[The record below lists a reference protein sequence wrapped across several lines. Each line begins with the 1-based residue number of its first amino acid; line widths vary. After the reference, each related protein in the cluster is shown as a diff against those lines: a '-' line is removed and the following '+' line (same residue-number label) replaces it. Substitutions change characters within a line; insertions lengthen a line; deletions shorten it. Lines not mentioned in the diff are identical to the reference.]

1 MTVSDRTSIRI
12 RKASGEEAAYDR
24 DKLTMSLHRSGA
36 SDEAIERV
44 VAEVEAGLTDGM
56 STRKIYT
63 RAFRLLRKSNVA
75 AASQYHMKSAV
86 MALGPSGYPFEQFVG
101 ELFKAT
107 GWDVQVG
114 VMLPGRCVTHE
125 VDVYARKDG
134 IVRFTECKFR
144 NEPGS
149 KVDVKVALYVN
160 SRVRDLISRHRD
172 DHAHEP
178 IHGYQGWIV
187 TNSKFT
193 EDAERFGACEGL
205 HLMAWDYPLGS
216 GLLAQIRKT
225 GLLPVTVLHSLSKKQ
240 RDAVMA
246 RGIVICRELRG
257 HPEVMEEAGIE
268 SSVRNRVMD
277 ELRDILP
284 G

>member
-1 MTVSDRTSIRI
+1 MRDTDPSGIRV

-24 DKLTMSLHRSGA
+24 DKLMQSLHRSGA
-36 SDEAIERV
+36 TDEVIERV
-44 VAEVEAGLTDGM
+44 VSDVESGLTDGI
-56 STRKIYT
+56 STRKIYR
-63 RAFRLLRKSNVA
+63 RAFHLLRKAHVA
-75 AASQYHMKSAV
+75 AASQYNLKNAV
-86 MALGPSGYPFEQFVG
+86 MALGPSGYPFELFIG
-101 ELFKAT
+101 ELFKAS

-114 VMLPGRCVTHE
+114 VILPGRCVTHE

-160 SRVRDLISRHRD
+160 SRVRDLIARHRD

-193 EDAERFGACEGL
+193 EDAEMFGACEGL

-216 GLLAQIRKT
+216 GLLAQIRNT
-225 GLLPVTVLHSLSKKQ
+225 GLLPITVLHSLSHKQ
-240 RDAVMA
+240 REAVLS
-246 RGIVICRELRG
+246 RGVVICRELRR
-257 HPEVMEEAGIE
+257 HPEVLEEAGIE
-268 SSVRNRVMD
+268 LSVRNRVMA
-277 ELRDILP
+277 ELREVLP
-284 G
+284 

>member
-1 MTVSDRTSIRI
+1 MRDTDPSGIRI

-24 DKLTMSLHRSGA
+24 DKLMQSLHRSGA
-36 SDEAIERV
+36 GDDAIERIV
-44 VAEVEAGLTDGM
+44 TEVEAGLTDGI
-56 STRKIYT
+56 STRKIYR
-63 RAFRLLRKSNVA
+63 RAFHLLRKSNVA
-75 AASQYHMKSAV
+75 AASQYHLKSAV

-101 ELFKAT
+101 ALFKAS
-107 GWDVQVG
+107 GWEVQVG
-114 VMLPGRCVTHE
+114 VMLPGRCVRHE

-134 IVRFTECKFR
+134 VVRFTECKFR

-149 KVDVKVALYVN
+149 KVDVKVAMYVN

-178 IHGYQGWIV
+178 LHGYQGWIV

-193 EDAERFGACEGL
+193 EDAERFGTCEGL
-205 HLMAWDYPLGS
+205 HLMAWDYPLGA

-225 GLLPVTVLHSLSKKQ
+225 GLLPVTVLHSLSNKQ
-240 RDAVMA
+240 REAVMA
-246 RGIVICRELRG
+246 RGIVICRELRS

-268 SSVRNRVMD
+268 SSVRNRVMA
-277 ELRDILP
+277 ELLEILP
-284 G
+284 